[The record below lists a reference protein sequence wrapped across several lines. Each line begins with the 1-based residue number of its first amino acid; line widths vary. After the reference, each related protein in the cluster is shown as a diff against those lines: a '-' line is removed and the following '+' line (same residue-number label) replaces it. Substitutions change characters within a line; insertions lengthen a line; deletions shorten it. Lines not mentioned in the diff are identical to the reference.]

1 MNRLGEWILRRLDAR
16 ELLKF
21 ALLAAVLG
29 AVVLGIAP
37 LIFRSDTSLF
47 LSAAFVGLLAGW
59 FTGRIPLPPAAAGF
73 MDAALGID
81 FLFLAIGR
89 LDLPIRRW
97 IGSSAA
103 WVAHLLPQ
111 NWDRGFDTASWG
123 ADASRILAGPVSVV
137 ARFQVWAVSIFR
149 GENLFD
155 PVASAFFW
163 SLLLFLMGAFA
174 GWVLS
179 ARKKPFAAVLPAT
192 LLFAVV
198 FSYVHGD
205 WHTAVLIA
213 ALVFLLV
220 VTAEHSQKEQEW
232 ERKDMGYSTS
242 MRWDLFFSAVPALA
256 LLLVTAYIVP
266 SISMDDISRWIR
278 EQSQPS
284 AATGNAVGQSF
295 GLNPVPQG
303 HENPAEAKV
312 FPRSHYLGSGPD
324 LTQDVALVIVTGE
337 TLKYLPGE
345 REPVS
350 PRHYWKALTYDIYS
364 SSGWLTSPTEE
375 QEMQAGAKPHENLP
389 YGIPLHQTVTVSRD
403 GFGPIYVAGEVAA
416 VYQLFRVVWRTN
428 EDILGVI
435 VPGPAYEADSIY
447 IEADEA
453 TLRAA
458 GRNYPD
464 WIRKRYLQL
473 PKILPDRVHTLARD
487 LTATP
492 LTPYDRAV
500 AIQDYLRNEMHY
512 SLDVDA
518 PPYEKDVVDYFL
530 FESKKG
536 FCDYYATA
544 MVVLARSAG
553 IPARI
558 AIGYASGAFDPVQ
571 GKYTVLESDAHAW
584 PELYFPG
591 VGWVEFEPTSVMPE
605 IQRSTAATHVSATPV
620 LPKGTNSQVSAVW
633 NWVKEFAKQSA
644 IPALIVLL
652 SIPLL
657 LLVWS
662 LLAPLRLLTLAP
674 ASLMRNVYRGLLAH
688 GRRQG
693 LPISPATTP
702 AEFTHRLARRNP
714 AHRPSLEQMEEA
726 YSRQVYGGKM
736 IDAGQ
741 RKEVIRK
748 WTVLDRGLWWAWWK
762 NRLRAFRNPWGRRT
776 RVQRRGGGKAG
787 APADR
792 SGKDSG

>member
-1 MNRLGEWILRRLDAR
+1 MNGLGEWILRRLGAR

-21 ALLAAVLG
+21 VLLAAVLG
-29 AVVLGIAP
+29 AVVLGITP

-47 LSAAFVGLLAGW
+47 LSAAFFGLLAGW
-59 FTGRIPLPPAAAGF
+59 ITGRIPLPPAAAGC

-81 FLFLAIGR
+81 FLFIAIGR
-89 LDLPIRRW
+89 LDVPIRRW

-103 WVAHLLPQ
+103 WIPHLLPQ
-111 NWDRGFDTASWG
+111 NWDRGFDSASWW
-123 ADASRILAGPVSVV
+123 ADANRILVGPVSVV
-137 ARFQVWAVSIFR
+137 ARFQGWAVSIFR
-149 GENLFD
+149 GENFFD

-163 SLLLFLMGAFA
+163 SLLLFLTAAFA
-174 GWVLS
+174 GWVLC

-205 WHTAVLIA
+205 WHYAVLIA
-213 ALVFLLV
+213 ALIFLLV

-232 ERKDMGYSTS
+232 ERKEMGYSTS
-242 MRWDLFFSAVPALA
+242 MRWDLLFSAVPALV
-256 LLLVTAYIVP
+256 LLLGAAYIIP
-266 SISMDDISRWIR
+266 SISIDDITRWIR

-284 AATGNAVGQSF
+284 PAVGNAVGQSF
-295 GLNPVPQG
+295 GLNSVGQG
-303 HENPAEAKV
+303 REDPAQTKI

-324 LTQDVALVIVTGE
+324 LTRDVALVIVTGE
-337 TLKYLPGE
+337 SLIYIPGA

-364 SSGWLTSPTEE
+364 SNGWLTSPTEE
-375 QEMQAGAKPHENLP
+375 QEMQAGGRLHEDLP
-389 YGIPLHQTVTVSRD
+389 FGIHLHQTVTVSRS
-403 GFGPIYVAGEVAA
+403 GYGPIYVAGEVAA

-435 VPGPAYEADSIY
+435 VPGSVYEADSIY
-447 IEADEA
+447 VEADEA
-453 TLRAA
+453 ALRAA
-458 GRNYPD
+458 GMDYPD

-473 PKILPDRVHTLARD
+473 PKVLPERVHALARD
-487 LTATP
+487 LTAIP

-512 SLDVDA
+512 SLGVNA
-518 PPYEKDVVDYFL
+518 PPYDWDVVDYFL
-530 FESKKG
+530 FDSKEG

-558 AIGYASGAFDPVQ
+558 AIGYASGTFDPAQ

-591 VGWVEFEPTSVMPE
+591 VGWVEFEPTSVMAE
-605 IQRSTAATHVSATPV
+605 IQRPSVSSAVPATPV
-620 LPKGTNSQVSAVW
+620 LPKETDPQAAAVW
-633 NWVKEFAKQSA
+633 NWIKEFARQSA
-644 IPALIVLL
+644 VPALIVLL
-652 SIPLL
+652 SIPVL

-662 LLAPLRLLTLAP
+662 LLAPLRLLTLTP
-674 ASLMRNVYRGLLAH
+674 VSLMRNVYRGLLAH

-693 LPISPATTP
+693 LRISPATTP
-702 AEFTHRLARRNP
+702 VEFTHLLAQRNP
-714 AHRPSLEQMEEA
+714 VHRASLERMA
-726 YSRQVYGGKM
+726 DLYSRQVYGGKK
-736 IDAGQ
+736 IDSGE
-741 RKEVIRK
+741 RKEVIKK
-748 WTVLDRGLWWAWWK
+748 WTGLDRSLWWAWWK
-762 NRLRAFRNPWGRRT
+762 SRLRVFRHPGGRRA
-776 RVQRRGGGKAG
+776 RVNPRGGGKAG
-787 APADR
+787 VPANR
-792 SGKDSG
+792 RGKDTG